1 MHLPQSIILL
11 ISFITTIILATA
23 ASSQNNNPHVLPK
36 AQFHAFDSPEFC
48 SQIIT
53 SSCNTTFAYLDQLNQ
68 QIRPLVTELV
78 KTPYFRYFKVDLDKQ
93 CKFWNAQHFCATENC
108 AVEVIEDFNWT
119 QVTNDNLKPSKL
131 GKIKLANESGA
142 ENGAASTDSIDNTI
156 ETEPIEQCED
166 LDYSYFDDEHEHNC
180 VYVNLL
186 QNPERFTG
194 YGGNQSFDVWKAIY
208 LENCFP
214 NTNPMSMKPN
224 QPKEQ
229 CVEKNLFYRLVSGM
243 HASIAVHLSNEY
255 LDSATGEFFPNLQV
269 FMQRVGLFND
279 RLANI
284 YFNYALVAQSL
295 VKLQQILPL
304 RQFIQL
310 GYDDITPAQKQHL
323 LENNDLFENTEIY
336 DELLLQDIIPALGSN
351 TLFNTSTLFDPSK
364 DPNLKNEFRS
374 RFKNIS
380 AIMDCVGCDR
390 CRMWGKIQ
398 TIGYGTALKIL
409 FEDHDNTD
417 ATVSNGNNLK
427 FRRIEIVALL
437 NTFDRLSKSITIIN
451 NFKQMYIQHLQDVA
465 EGKAQPGQFNNNNAG
480 GSSLGQGFHF
490 PFVNQLPKQPEQQ
503 AQPSQPL
510 PNKERR
516 NQDHESRSS
525 SQASPEHKESI
536 FESYQIPTKNRT
548 FNQELKLAIVEVW
561 EALKFVLGSYKHFP
575 TTVGKISM
583 GVLNGWWNNLIGR
596 PIGGHYEEYKSPL
609 NVENGNGEVDQER
622 EYLNLI
628 MDEN

>member
-1 MHLPQSIILL
+1 MHLPQWIILL
-11 ISFITTIILATA
+11 ISFFTTSILASTSF
-23 ASSQNNNPHVLPK
+23 SSQHQVNPHVLPK
-36 AQFHAFDSPEFC
+36 VQFHAFDSPEFC

-68 QIRPLVTELV
+68 QIRPLVTDLV
-78 KTPYFRYFKVDLDKQ
+78 QTPYFRYFKVDLDKQ

-108 AVEVIEDFNWT
+108 AVEVIDDFNWS

-131 GKIKLANESGA
+131 GKIKLATESGA
-142 ENGAASTDSIDNTI
+142 EAVGEASNSIDNSI

-224 QPKEQ
+224 EPKEK

-255 LDSATGEFFPNLQV
+255 LDSETGEFYPNLQV

-295 VKLQQILPL
+295 VKLNHILPL

-323 LENNDLFENTEIY
+323 LENNDLFENAEVY
-336 DELLLQDIIPALGSN
+336 DDLLLQDIIPALGSN
-351 TLFNTSTLFDPSK
+351 TLFNTSTLFDPTK
-364 DPNLKNEFRS
+364 DPNLKQEFRA

-409 FEDHDNTD
+409 FEDDENNQ
-417 ATVSNGNNLK
+417 SNLK
-427 FRRIEIVALL
+427 FRRIEIVALI
-437 NTFDRLSKSITIIN
+437 NTFDRLSKSIAMIN
-451 NFKQMYIQHLQDVA
+451 NFKQMYIQHLQDVV
-465 EGKAQPGQFNNNNAG
+465 EGKAQPGQFNNNEKT
-480 GSSLGQGFHF
+480 LGQGFHF
-490 PFVNQLPKQPEQQ
+490 PFVNSLPKQPQTSKQQ
-503 AQPSQPL
+503 NHQPHSSLHKPS
-510 PNKERR
+510 NS
-516 NQDHESRSS
+516 DSTSSRSS
-525 SQASPEHKESI
+525 THQQSPPQQKKSI
-536 FESYQIPTKNRT
+536 FEIYEIPTRNRT
-548 FNQELKLAIVEVW
+548 FNQELKLAFYEVW
-561 EALKFVLGSYKHFP
+561 EALKFVLESYKEFP
-575 TTVGKISM
+575 VVIGKVSL
-583 GVLNGWWNNLIGR
+583 GYLNNLWNNLIGKPAGVR
-596 PIGGHYEEYKSPL
+596 EEYRSPL
-609 NVENGNGEVDQER
+609 NVDNAVGDEHQQ
-622 EYLNLI
+622 YLNLI
-628 MDEN
+628 NEED